1 MWAPR
6 GRAFAA
12 LRQGAGFR
20 KFPGVFPEAG
30 LRAGSRVP
38 FPLLP
43 AVRPRLRRAPRGGAY
58 LLPELA
64 SRSGERDVISRNRRS
79 RTAAPAAHGPRSHRL
94 EALKNSLRLPFPGR
108 LRTARPKPR
117 APPFVDAPPN
127 ILSSELRPRGPLC
140 YGVFMA
146 EKTAEKFVFYMYRMT
161 KAYPPGKEV
170 LKDISLSFY
179 YGAKIG
185 IIGPNGAGKSTLLRI
200 MAGLDKEFR
209 GEAWIEPGRT
219 AGYLPQEPK
228 LDEALSVRE
237 NVMQAVAGKKAVLD
251 RYNEIAMR
259 FAEELTD
266 DEMNALLEEQGKLQD
281 KIDAEDLWSLDRN
294 IEIAMDALRCPPGD
308 LPVTNLSGGERRRV
322 ALCRLLLEAPDLL
335 LLDEP
340 TNHLDAESV
349 AWLERHLREY
359 KGSVV
364 LVTHDRYFLD
374 NVTGWILEIDRG
386 RGVPWQGNYAAWL
399 DQKLERLRK
408 EEKGESDRQK
418 RLSRE
423 QEWVKQ
429 SPKARHAKSKA
440 RLKAYEELL
449 AEDAREQVKTAQ
461 IMIPNGKR
469 LGDVVI
475 QATGLRKAY
484 GDKLLFEDLTFT
496 LPRSGIVGIIG
507 PNGAGK
513 STLFKIITGAETPDA
528 GTLKIGETVE
538 IISMEQG
545 RESLDNS
552 KTVWEEISGGK
563 DELVIGARKMNS
575 RAYCG
580 LFNFAGADQQKKL
593 SVLSGGERNR
603 VLMAKNLQK
612 PGNLLILDEP
622 TNDLDIETL
631 QALEQAILKFAGC
644 AVIISHD
651 RWFLDR
657 IATHILAY
665 EGDSKVVWFE
675 GNWSE
680 YEAARRARLGE
691 DADNPKPVRYKT
703 LTR

>member
-1 MWAPR
+1 
-6 GRAFAA
+6 
-12 LRQGAGFR
+12 
-20 KFPGVFPEAG
+20 
-30 LRAGSRVP
+30 
-38 FPLLP
+38 
-43 AVRPRLRRAPRGGAY
+43 
-58 LLPELA
+58 
-64 SRSGERDVISRNRRS
+64 
-79 RTAAPAAHGPRSHRL
+79 
-94 EALKNSLRLPFPGR
+94 
-108 LRTARPKPR
+108 
-117 APPFVDAPPN
+117 
-127 ILSSELRPRGPLC
+127 
-140 YGVFMA
+140 MA

>member
-1 MWAPR
+1 MY
-6 GRAFAA
+6 
-12 LRQGAGFR
+12 
-20 KFPGVFPEAG
+20 KMTK
-30 LRAGSRVP
+30 S
-38 FPLLP
+38 
-43 AVRPRLRRAPRGGAY
+43 Y
-58 LLPELA
+58 
-64 SRSGERDVISRNRRS
+64 
-79 RTAAPAAHGPRSHRL
+79 
-94 EALKNSLRLPFPGR
+94 
-108 LRTARPKPR
+108 
-117 APPFVDAPPN
+117 PPN
-127 ILSSELRPRGPLC
+127 
-140 YGVFMA
+140 
-146 EKTAEKFVFYMYRMT
+146 
-161 KAYPPGKEV
+161 KEV

-185 IIGPNGAGKSTLLRI
+185 IIGQNGAGKSTLLRI
-200 MAGLDKEFR
+200 MAGIDKEFQ

-219 AGYLPQEPK
+219 AGYLPQEPQ
-228 LDEALSVRE
+228 LDPNLTVKE
-237 NVMQAVAGKKAVLD
+237 NVMQAVAKKQAVLD
-251 RYNEIAMR
+251 RFNEISMK
-259 FAEELTD
+259 FAEPMED
-266 DEMNALLEEQGKLQD
+266 DEMNKLLDEQAKLQD
-281 KIDAEDLWSLDRN
+281 IIDAQDLWSLDRN

-308 LPVTNLSGGERRRV
+308 WPVTNLSGGEKRRV
-322 ALCRLLLEAPDLL
+322 ALCRLLLEEPDLL

-340 TNHLDAESV
+340 TNHLDAETV

-359 KGSVV
+359 KGSVI

-374 NVTGWILEIDRG
+374 NVTNWILEIDRG
-386 RGVPWQGNYAAWL
+386 RGIPWEGNYAQWL
-399 DQKLERLRK
+399 DQKLERLRG

-418 RLSRE
+418 RLARE

-429 SPKARHAKSKA
+429 SPKARQAKSKA

-449 AEDAREQVKTAQ
+449 AEDSREQIKVAQ
-461 IMIPNGKR
+461 IHIANGKR
-469 LGDVVI
+469 LGDIVI
-475 QATGLRKAY
+475 QAEHLQKAF
-484 GDKLLFEDLTFT
+484 GDKVLFDDLNFN

-513 STLFKIITGAETPDA
+513 TTLFKMIMGQEKPDG

-545 RESLDNS
+545 RDSLDDS
-552 KTVWEEISGGK
+552 KTVWEEITGGN
-563 DELVIGARKMNS
+563 DEIMVGDRKMNG

-580 LFNFAGADQQKKL
+580 LFNFTGAAQQKKL
-593 SVLSGGERNR
+593 TTLSGGERNR

-612 PGNLLILDEP
+612 PGNLLFLDEP

-680 YEAARRARLGE
+680 YEADRKKRLGE
-691 DADNPKPVRYKT
+691 DADNPKPIKYKT
-703 LTR
+703 LTRQ

>member
-1 MWAPR
+1 
-6 GRAFAA
+6 
-12 LRQGAGFR
+12 
-20 KFPGVFPEAG
+20 
-30 LRAGSRVP
+30 
-38 FPLLP
+38 
-43 AVRPRLRRAPRGGAY
+43 
-58 LLPELA
+58 
-64 SRSGERDVISRNRRS
+64 
-79 RTAAPAAHGPRSHRL
+79 
-94 EALKNSLRLPFPGR
+94 
-108 LRTARPKPR
+108 
-117 APPFVDAPPN
+117 
-127 ILSSELRPRGPLC
+127 
-140 YGVFMA
+140 MA
-146 EKTAEKFVFYMYRMT
+146 EQNKAEKFVFYMYKMT
-161 KAYPPGKEV
+161 KSYPPNKEV

-185 IIGPNGAGKSTLLRI
+185 IIGQNGAGKSTLLRI
-200 MAGLDKEFR
+200 MAGIDKEFQ

-219 AGYLPQEPK
+219 AGYLPQEPQ
-228 LDEALSVRE
+228 LDPNLTVKE
-237 NVMQAVAGKKAVLD
+237 NVMQAVAKKQAVLD
-251 RYNEIAMR
+251 RFNEISMK
-259 FAEELTD
+259 FAEPMED
-266 DEMNALLEEQGKLQD
+266 DEMNKLLDEQAKLQD
-281 KIDAEDLWSLDRN
+281 IIDAQDLWSLDRN

-308 LPVTNLSGGERRRV
+308 WPVTNLSGGEKRRV
-322 ALCRLLLEAPDLL
+322 ALCRLLLEEPDLL

-340 TNHLDAESV
+340 TNHLDAETV

-359 KGSVV
+359 KGSVI

-374 NVTGWILEIDRG
+374 NVTNWILEIDRG
-386 RGVPWQGNYAAWL
+386 RGIPWEGNYAQWL
-399 DQKLERLRK
+399 DQKLERLRG

-418 RLSRE
+418 RLARE

-429 SPKARHAKSKA
+429 SPKARQAKSKA

-449 AEDAREQVKTAQ
+449 AEDFREQIKVAQ
-461 IMIPNGKR
+461 IHIANGKR
-469 LGDVVI
+469 LGDIVI
-475 QATGLRKAY
+475 QAEHLQKAF
-484 GDKLLFEDLTFT
+484 GDKVLFDDLNFS

-513 STLFKIITGAETPDA
+513 TTLFKMIMGQEKPDG

-545 RESLDNS
+545 RDSLDDS
-552 KTVWEEISGGK
+552 KTVWEEITGGN
-563 DELVIGARKMNS
+563 DEIMVGDRKMNG

-580 LFNFAGADQQKKL
+580 LFNFTGAAQQKKL
-593 SVLSGGERNR
+593 TTLSGGERNR

-612 PGNLLILDEP
+612 PGNLLFLDEP

-680 YEAARRARLGE
+680 YEADRRKRLGE
-691 DADNPKPVRYKT
+691 DADNPKPIRYKT
-703 LTR
+703 LTRQ

>member
-1 MWAPR
+1 
-6 GRAFAA
+6 
-12 LRQGAGFR
+12 
-20 KFPGVFPEAG
+20 
-30 LRAGSRVP
+30 
-38 FPLLP
+38 
-43 AVRPRLRRAPRGGAY
+43 
-58 LLPELA
+58 
-64 SRSGERDVISRNRRS
+64 
-79 RTAAPAAHGPRSHRL
+79 
-94 EALKNSLRLPFPGR
+94 
-108 LRTARPKPR
+108 
-117 APPFVDAPPN
+117 
-127 ILSSELRPRGPLC
+127 
-140 YGVFMA
+140 MA
-146 EKTAEKFVFYMYRMT
+146 ENKAEKFVFYMYKMT
-161 KAYPPGKEV
+161 KSYPPNKEV

-185 IIGPNGAGKSTLLRI
+185 IIGQNGAGKSTLLRI
-200 MAGLDKEFR
+200 MAGIDKEFQ

-219 AGYLPQEPK
+219 AGYLPQEPQ
-228 LDEALSVRE
+228 LDPNLTVKE
-237 NVMQAVAGKKAVLD
+237 NVMQAVAKKQAVLD
-251 RYNEIAMR
+251 RFNEISMK
-259 FAEELTD
+259 FAEPMED
-266 DEMNALLEEQGKLQD
+266 DEMNKLLDEQAKLQD
-281 KIDAEDLWSLDRN
+281 IIDAQDLWSLDRN

-308 LPVTNLSGGERRRV
+308 WPVTNLSGGEKRRV
-322 ALCRLLLEAPDLL
+322 ALCRLLLEEPDLL

-340 TNHLDAESV
+340 TNHLDAETV

-359 KGSVV
+359 KGSVI

-374 NVTGWILEIDRG
+374 NVTNWILEIDRG
-386 RGVPWQGNYAAWL
+386 RGIPWEGNYAQWL
-399 DQKLERLRK
+399 DQKLERMK
-408 EEKGESDRQK
+408 NEEKGESDRQK
-418 RLSRE
+418 RLARE

-429 SPKARHAKSKA
+429 SPKARQAKSKA

-449 AEDAREQVKTAQ
+449 AEDSKEQIKVAQ
-461 IMIPNGKR
+461 IHIANGKR

-475 QATGLRKAY
+475 QAEHLQKAF
-484 GDKLLFEDLTFT
+484 GEKVLFDDLNFS

-513 STLFKIITGAETPDA
+513 TTLFKMIMGQEKPDG

-538 IISMEQG
+538 IICMEQG
-545 RESLDNS
+545 RESLDDS
-552 KTVWEEISGGK
+552 KTVWESITGGNDEI
-563 DELVIGARKMNS
+563 LVGDRKMNG

-580 LFNFAGADQQKKL
+580 LFNFTGAAQQKKL
-593 SVLSGGERNR
+593 SQLSGGERNR

-612 PGNLLILDEP
+612 PGNLLFLDEP

-680 YEAARRARLGE
+680 YEADRRKRLGE
-691 DADNPKPVRYKT
+691 DADNPKPIKYKT
-703 LTR
+703 LTRQ

>member
-1 MWAPR
+1 
-6 GRAFAA
+6 
-12 LRQGAGFR
+12 
-20 KFPGVFPEAG
+20 
-30 LRAGSRVP
+30 
-38 FPLLP
+38 
-43 AVRPRLRRAPRGGAY
+43 
-58 LLPELA
+58 
-64 SRSGERDVISRNRRS
+64 
-79 RTAAPAAHGPRSHRL
+79 
-94 EALKNSLRLPFPGR
+94 
-108 LRTARPKPR
+108 
-117 APPFVDAPPN
+117 
-127 ILSSELRPRGPLC
+127 
-140 YGVFMA
+140 MA
-146 EKTAEKFVFYMYRMT
+146 EQNKAEKFVFYMYKMT
-161 KAYPPGKEV
+161 KSYPPNKEV

-185 IIGPNGAGKSTLLRI
+185 IIGQNGAGKSTLLRI
-200 MAGLDKEFR
+200 MAGIDKEFQ

-219 AGYLPQEPK
+219 AGYLPQEPQ
-228 LDEALSVRE
+228 LDPNLTVKE
-237 NVMQAVAGKKAVLD
+237 NVMQAVAKKQAILD
-251 RYNEIAMR
+251 RFNEISMK
-259 FAEELTD
+259 FAEPMED
-266 DEMNALLEEQGKLQD
+266 DEMNKLLDEQAKLQD
-281 KIDAEDLWSLDRN
+281 IIDAQDLWSLDRN

-308 LPVTNLSGGERRRV
+308 WPVTNLSGGEKRRV
-322 ALCRLLLEAPDLL
+322 ALCRLLLEEPDLL

-340 TNHLDAESV
+340 TNHLDAETV

-359 KGSVV
+359 KGSVI

-374 NVTGWILEIDRG
+374 NVTNWILEIDRG
-386 RGVPWQGNYAAWL
+386 RGIPWEGNYAQWL
-399 DQKLERLRK
+399 DQKLERLRG

-418 RLSRE
+418 RLARE

-429 SPKARHAKSKA
+429 SPKARQAKSKA

-449 AEDAREQVKTAQ
+449 AEDSREQIKVAQ
-461 IMIPNGKR
+461 IHIANGKR
-469 LGDVVI
+469 LGDIVI
-475 QATGLRKAY
+475 QAEHLQKAF
-484 GDKLLFEDLTFT
+484 GDKVLFDDLNFN

-513 STLFKIITGAETPDA
+513 TTLFKMIMGQEKPDG

-545 RESLDNS
+545 RDSLDDS
-552 KTVWEEISGGK
+552 KTVWEEITGGN
-563 DELVIGARKMNS
+563 DEIMVGDRKMNG

-580 LFNFAGADQQKKL
+580 LFNFTGAAQQKKL
-593 SVLSGGERNR
+593 TTLSGGERNR

-612 PGNLLILDEP
+612 PGNLLFLDEP

-680 YEAARRARLGE
+680 YEADRKKRLGE
-691 DADNPKPVRYKT
+691 DADNPKPIRYKT
-703 LTR
+703 LTRQ

>member
-1 MWAPR
+1 
-6 GRAFAA
+6 
-12 LRQGAGFR
+12 
-20 KFPGVFPEAG
+20 
-30 LRAGSRVP
+30 
-38 FPLLP
+38 
-43 AVRPRLRRAPRGGAY
+43 
-58 LLPELA
+58 
-64 SRSGERDVISRNRRS
+64 
-79 RTAAPAAHGPRSHRL
+79 
-94 EALKNSLRLPFPGR
+94 
-108 LRTARPKPR
+108 
-117 APPFVDAPPN
+117 
-127 ILSSELRPRGPLC
+127 
-140 YGVFMA
+140 MA
-146 EKTAEKFVFYMYRMT
+146 ENKAEKFVFYMYKMT
-161 KAYPPGKEV
+161 KSYPPNKEV

-185 IIGPNGAGKSTLLRI
+185 IIGQNGAGKSTLLRI
-200 MAGLDKEFR
+200 MAGIDKEFQ

-219 AGYLPQEPK
+219 AGYLPQEPQ
-228 LDEALSVRE
+228 LDPNLTVKE
-237 NVMQAVAGKKAVLD
+237 NVMQAVAKKQAVLD
-251 RYNEIAMR
+251 RFNEISMK
-259 FAEELTD
+259 FAEPMED
-266 DEMNALLEEQGKLQD
+266 DEMNKLLDEQAKLQD
-281 KIDAEDLWSLDRN
+281 IIDAQDLWSLDRN

-308 LPVTNLSGGERRRV
+308 WPVTNLSGGEKRRV
-322 ALCRLLLEAPDLL
+322 ALCRLLLEEPDLL

-340 TNHLDAESV
+340 TNHLDAETV

-359 KGSVV
+359 KGSVI

-374 NVTGWILEIDRG
+374 NVTNWILEIDRG
-386 RGVPWQGNYAAWL
+386 RGIPWEGNYAQWL
-399 DQKLERLRK
+399 DQKLERMK
-408 EEKGESDRQK
+408 NEEKGESDRQK
-418 RLSRE
+418 RLARE

-429 SPKARHAKSKA
+429 SPKARQAKSKA

-449 AEDAREQVKTAQ
+449 AEDSKEQIKVAQ
-461 IMIPNGKR
+461 IHIANGKR

-475 QATGLRKAY
+475 QAEHLQKAF
-484 GDKLLFEDLTFT
+484 GEKVLFDDLNFS

-513 STLFKIITGAETPDA
+513 TTLFKMIMGTEKPDG

-545 RESLDNS
+545 RESLDDS
-552 KTVWEEISGGK
+552 KTVWESITGGNDEI
-563 DELVIGARKMNS
+563 LVGDRKMNG

-580 LFNFAGADQQKKL
+580 LFNFTGAAQQKKL
-593 SVLSGGERNR
+593 SQLSGGERNR

-612 PGNLLILDEP
+612 PGNLLFLDEP

-680 YEAARRARLGE
+680 YEADRRKRLGE
-691 DADNPKPVRYKT
+691 DADNPKPIKYKT
-703 LTR
+703 LTRQ

>member
-1 MWAPR
+1 
-6 GRAFAA
+6 
-12 LRQGAGFR
+12 
-20 KFPGVFPEAG
+20 
-30 LRAGSRVP
+30 
-38 FPLLP
+38 
-43 AVRPRLRRAPRGGAY
+43 
-58 LLPELA
+58 
-64 SRSGERDVISRNRRS
+64 
-79 RTAAPAAHGPRSHRL
+79 
-94 EALKNSLRLPFPGR
+94 
-108 LRTARPKPR
+108 
-117 APPFVDAPPN
+117 
-127 ILSSELRPRGPLC
+127 
-140 YGVFMA
+140 MA
-146 EKTAEKFVFYMYRMT
+146 EQNKAEKFVFYMYKMT
-161 KAYPPGKEV
+161 KSYPPNKEV

-185 IIGPNGAGKSTLLRI
+185 IIGQNGAGKSTLLRI
-200 MAGLDKEFR
+200 MAGIDKEFQ

-219 AGYLPQEPK
+219 AGYLPQEPQ
-228 LDEALSVRE
+228 LDPNLTVKE
-237 NVMQAVAGKKAVLD
+237 NVMQAVAKKQAVLD
-251 RYNEIAMR
+251 RFNEISMK
-259 FAEELTD
+259 FAEPMED
-266 DEMNALLEEQGKLQD
+266 DEMNKLLDEQAKLQD
-281 KIDAEDLWSLDRN
+281 IIDAQDLWSLDRN

-308 LPVTNLSGGERRRV
+308 WPVTNLSGGEKRRV
-322 ALCRLLLEAPDLL
+322 ALCRLLLEEPDLL

-340 TNHLDAESV
+340 TNHLDAETV

-359 KGSVV
+359 KGSVI

-374 NVTGWILEIDRG
+374 NVTNWILEIDRG
-386 RGVPWQGNYAAWL
+386 RGIPWEGNYAQWL
-399 DQKLERLRK
+399 DQKLERLRG

-418 RLSRE
+418 RLARE

-429 SPKARHAKSKA
+429 SPKARQAKSKA

-449 AEDAREQVKTAQ
+449 AEDSREQIKVAQ
-461 IMIPNGKR
+461 IHIANGKR
-469 LGDVVI
+469 LGDIVI
-475 QATGLRKAY
+475 QAEHLQKAF
-484 GDKLLFEDLTFT
+484 GDKVLFDDLNFN

-513 STLFKIITGAETPDA
+513 TTLFKMIMGQEKPDG

-545 RESLDNS
+545 RDSLDDS
-552 KTVWEEISGGK
+552 KTVWEEITGGN
-563 DELVIGARKMNS
+563 DEIMVGDRKMNG

-580 LFNFAGADQQKKL
+580 LFNFTGSAQQKKL
-593 SVLSGGERNR
+593 TTLSGGERNR

-612 PGNLLILDEP
+612 PGNLLFLDEP

-680 YEAARRARLGE
+680 YEADRRKRLGE
-691 DADNPKPVRYKT
+691 DADNPKPIKYKT
-703 LTR
+703 LTRQ

>member
-1 MWAPR
+1 MT
-6 GRAFAA
+6 
-12 LRQGAGFR
+12 
-20 KFPGVFPEAG
+20 K
-30 LRAGSRVP
+30 S
-38 FPLLP
+38 
-43 AVRPRLRRAPRGGAY
+43 Y
-58 LLPELA
+58 
-64 SRSGERDVISRNRRS
+64 
-79 RTAAPAAHGPRSHRL
+79 
-94 EALKNSLRLPFPGR
+94 
-108 LRTARPKPR
+108 
-117 APPFVDAPPN
+117 PPN
-127 ILSSELRPRGPLC
+127 
-140 YGVFMA
+140 
-146 EKTAEKFVFYMYRMT
+146 
-161 KAYPPGKEV
+161 KEV

-185 IIGPNGAGKSTLLRI
+185 IIGQNGAGKSTLLRI
-200 MAGLDKEFR
+200 MAGIDKEFQ

-219 AGYLPQEPK
+219 AGYLPQEPQ
-228 LDEALSVRE
+228 LDPSLTVKE
-237 NVMQAVAGKKAVLD
+237 NVMQAVAKKQAVLD
-251 RYNEIAMR
+251 RFNEISMK
-259 FAEELTD
+259 FAEPMED
-266 DEMNALLEEQGKLQD
+266 DEMNKLLDEQAKLQD
-281 KIDAEDLWSLDRN
+281 IIDAQDLWSLDRN

-308 LPVTNLSGGERRRV
+308 WPVTNLSGGEKRRV
-322 ALCRLLLEAPDLL
+322 ALCRLLLEEPDLL

-340 TNHLDAESV
+340 TNHLDAETV

-359 KGSVV
+359 KGSVI

-374 NVTGWILEIDRG
+374 NVTNWILEIDRG
-386 RGVPWQGNYAAWL
+386 RGIPWEGNYAQWL
-399 DQKLERLRK
+399 DQKLERLRG

-418 RLSRE
+418 RLARE

-429 SPKARHAKSKA
+429 SPKARQAKSKA

-449 AEDAREQVKTAQ
+449 AEDSREQIKVAQ
-461 IMIPNGKR
+461 IHIANGKR
-469 LGDVVI
+469 LGDIVI
-475 QATGLRKAY
+475 QAEHLQKAF
-484 GDKLLFEDLTFT
+484 GDKVLFDDLNFN

-513 STLFKIITGAETPDA
+513 TTLFKMIMGQEKPDG

-545 RESLDNS
+545 RDSLDDS
-552 KTVWEEISGGK
+552 KTVWEEITGGN
-563 DELVIGARKMNS
+563 DEIMVGDRKMNG

-580 LFNFAGADQQKKL
+580 LFNFTGAAQQKKL
-593 SVLSGGERNR
+593 TTLSGGERNR

-612 PGNLLILDEP
+612 PGNLLFLDEP

-680 YEAARRARLGE
+680 YEADRKKRLGE
-691 DADNPKPVRYKT
+691 DADNPKPIKYKT
-703 LTR
+703 LTRQ

>member
-1 MWAPR
+1 
-6 GRAFAA
+6 
-12 LRQGAGFR
+12 
-20 KFPGVFPEAG
+20 
-30 LRAGSRVP
+30 
-38 FPLLP
+38 
-43 AVRPRLRRAPRGGAY
+43 
-58 LLPELA
+58 
-64 SRSGERDVISRNRRS
+64 
-79 RTAAPAAHGPRSHRL
+79 
-94 EALKNSLRLPFPGR
+94 
-108 LRTARPKPR
+108 
-117 APPFVDAPPN
+117 
-127 ILSSELRPRGPLC
+127 
-140 YGVFMA
+140 MA
-146 EKTAEKFVFYMYRMT
+146 EKNAEKFVFYMHRMS
-161 KAYPPGKEV
+161 KIYPPGKEV

-185 IIGPNGAGKSTLLRI
+185 IIGTNGSGKSTLLRI
-200 MAGLDKEFR
+200 MAGIDKEFQ

-219 AGYLPQEPK
+219 AGYLPQEPQ
-228 LDEALSVRE
+228 LDPNLTVKE
-237 NVMQAVAGKKAVLD
+237 NVMQAVAKKQAVLD
-251 RYNEIAMR
+251 RYNEISMK
-259 FAEELTD
+259 FAEEMTD
-266 DEMNALLEEQGKLQD
+266 EEMNALMEEQGQLQD
-281 KIDAEDLWSLDRN
+281 IIDAQDLWSLDRN

-308 LPVTNLSGGERRRV
+308 WPVTNLSGGEKRRV
-322 ALCRLLLEAPDLL
+322 ALCRLLLEEPDLL

-359 KGSVV
+359 KGSVI

-386 RGVPWQGNYAAWL
+386 RGIPWQGNYAEWL
-399 DQKLERLRK
+399 DQKLERLRT

-429 SPKARHAKSKA
+429 SPKARQAKSKA

-449 AEDAREQVKTAQ
+449 AEDKREQVRVAQ
-461 IMIPNGKR
+461 ITIPNGKR

-475 QATGLRKAY
+475 QADGLRKAF
-484 GDKLLFEDLTFT
+484 GEKLLFDNLSFT

-513 STLFKIITGAETPDA
+513 TTLFKIITGQEKADA
-528 GTLKIGETVE
+528 GSLKIGETVE

-545 RESLDNS
+545 RESLDDS
-552 KTVWEEISGGK
+552 KTVWETISGGL
-563 DELVIGARKMNS
+563 DELVIGERKMNS

-580 LFNFAGADQQKKL
+580 LFNFTGADQQKKL

-612 PGNLLILDEP
+612 PGNLLFFDEP

-631 QALEQAILKFAGC
+631 QALEQAVLKFAGC

-657 IATHILAY
+657 VATHILAY
-665 EGDSKVVWFE
+665 EGDSQVVWFE

-680 YEAARRARLGE
+680 YEADRRKRLGE
-691 DADNPKPVRYKT
+691 DAENPKPIRYKT

>member
-1 MWAPR
+1 
-6 GRAFAA
+6 
-12 LRQGAGFR
+12 
-20 KFPGVFPEAG
+20 
-30 LRAGSRVP
+30 
-38 FPLLP
+38 
-43 AVRPRLRRAPRGGAY
+43 
-58 LLPELA
+58 
-64 SRSGERDVISRNRRS
+64 
-79 RTAAPAAHGPRSHRL
+79 
-94 EALKNSLRLPFPGR
+94 
-108 LRTARPKPR
+108 
-117 APPFVDAPPN
+117 
-127 ILSSELRPRGPLC
+127 
-140 YGVFMA
+140 
-146 EKTAEKFVFYMYRMT
+146 MT
-161 KAYPPGKEV
+161 KSYPPYKEV

-185 IIGPNGAGKSTLLRI
+185 IIGQNGAGKSTLLRI
-200 MAGLDKEFR
+200 MAGIDKEFQ

-219 AGYLPQEPK
+219 AGYLPQEPQ
-228 LDEALSVRE
+228 LDPNLTVKE
-237 NVMQAVAGKKAVLD
+237 NVMQAVAKKQAVLD
-251 RYNEIAMR
+251 RFNEISMK
-259 FAEELTD
+259 FAEPMED
-266 DEMNALLEEQGKLQD
+266 DEMNKLLDEQAKLQD
-281 KIDAEDLWSLDRN
+281 IIDAQDLWSLDRN

-308 LPVTNLSGGERRRV
+308 WPVTNLSGGEKRRV
-322 ALCRLLLEAPDLL
+322 ALCRLLLEEPDLL

-340 TNHLDAESV
+340 TNHLDAETV

-359 KGSVV
+359 KGSVI

-374 NVTGWILEIDRG
+374 NVTNWILEIDRG
-386 RGVPWQGNYAAWL
+386 RGIPWEGNYAQWL
-399 DQKLERLRK
+399 DQKLERLRG

-418 RLSRE
+418 RLARE

-429 SPKARHAKSKA
+429 SPKARQAKSKA

-449 AEDAREQVKTAQ
+449 AEDSREQIKVAQ
-461 IMIPNGKR
+461 IHIANGKR
-469 LGDVVI
+469 LGDIVI
-475 QATGLRKAY
+475 QAEHLQKAF
-484 GDKLLFEDLTFT
+484 GDKVLFDDLNFN

-513 STLFKIITGAETPDA
+513 TTLFKMIMGQEKPDG

-545 RESLDNS
+545 RDSLDDS
-552 KTVWEEISGGK
+552 KTVWEEITGGN
-563 DELVIGARKMNS
+563 DEIMVGDRKMNG

-580 LFNFAGADQQKKL
+580 LFNFTGAAQQKKL
-593 SVLSGGERNR
+593 TTLSGGERNR

-612 PGNLLILDEP
+612 PGNLLFLDEP

-680 YEAARRARLGE
+680 YEADRRKRLGE
-691 DADNPKPVRYKT
+691 DADNPKPIKYKT
-703 LTR
+703 LTRQ

>member
-1 MWAPR
+1 
-6 GRAFAA
+6 
-12 LRQGAGFR
+12 
-20 KFPGVFPEAG
+20 
-30 LRAGSRVP
+30 
-38 FPLLP
+38 
-43 AVRPRLRRAPRGGAY
+43 
-58 LLPELA
+58 
-64 SRSGERDVISRNRRS
+64 
-79 RTAAPAAHGPRSHRL
+79 
-94 EALKNSLRLPFPGR
+94 
-108 LRTARPKPR
+108 
-117 APPFVDAPPN
+117 
-127 ILSSELRPRGPLC
+127 
-140 YGVFMA
+140 MA
-146 EKTAEKFVFYMYRMT
+146 EKNAEKFVFYMHRMS
-161 KAYPPGKEV
+161 KIYPPGKEV

-185 IIGPNGAGKSTLLRI
+185 IIGTNGSGKSTLLRI
-200 MAGLDKEFR
+200 MAGIDKEFQ

-219 AGYLPQEPK
+219 AGYLPQEPQ
-228 LDEALSVRE
+228 LDPNLTVKE
-237 NVMQAVAGKKAVLD
+237 NVMQAVAKKQAVLD
-251 RYNEIAMR
+251 RYNEISMK
-259 FAEELTD
+259 FAEEMTD
-266 DEMNALLEEQGKLQD
+266 EEMNALMEEQGQLQD
-281 KIDAEDLWSLDRN
+281 IIDAQDLWSLDRN

-308 LPVTNLSGGERRRV
+308 WPVTNLSGGEKRRV
-322 ALCRLLLEAPDLL
+322 ALCRLLLEEPDLL

-359 KGSVV
+359 KGSVI

-386 RGVPWQGNYAAWL
+386 RGIPWQGNYAEWL
-399 DQKLERLRK
+399 DQKLERLRT

-429 SPKARHAKSKA
+429 SPKARQAKSKA

-449 AEDAREQVKTAQ
+449 AEDKREQVRVAQ
-461 IMIPNGKR
+461 ITIPNGKR

-475 QATGLRKAY
+475 QADGLRKAF
-484 GDKLLFEDLTFT
+484 GEKLLFENLSFT

-513 STLFKIITGAETPDA
+513 TTLFKIITGQEKADA
-528 GTLKIGETVE
+528 GSLKIGETVE

-545 RESLDNS
+545 RESLDDS
-552 KTVWEEISGGK
+552 KTVWETISGGL
-563 DELVIGARKMNS
+563 DELVIGERKMNS

-580 LFNFAGADQQKKL
+580 LFNFTGADQQKKL

-612 PGNLLILDEP
+612 PGNLLFLDEP

-631 QALEQAILKFAGC
+631 QALEQAVLRFAGC

-657 IATHILAY
+657 VATHILAY
-665 EGDSKVVWFE
+665 EGDSQVVWFE

-680 YEAARRARLGE
+680 YEADRRKRLGE
-691 DADNPKPVRYKT
+691 DAENPKPIRYKT

>member
-1 MWAPR
+1 
-6 GRAFAA
+6 
-12 LRQGAGFR
+12 
-20 KFPGVFPEAG
+20 
-30 LRAGSRVP
+30 
-38 FPLLP
+38 
-43 AVRPRLRRAPRGGAY
+43 
-58 LLPELA
+58 
-64 SRSGERDVISRNRRS
+64 
-79 RTAAPAAHGPRSHRL
+79 
-94 EALKNSLRLPFPGR
+94 
-108 LRTARPKPR
+108 
-117 APPFVDAPPN
+117 
-127 ILSSELRPRGPLC
+127 
-140 YGVFMA
+140 MA
-146 EKTAEKFVFYMYRMT
+146 EQNKAEKFVFYMYKMT
-161 KAYPPGKEV
+161 KSYPPNKEV

-185 IIGPNGAGKSTLLRI
+185 IIGQNGAGKSTLLRI
-200 MAGLDKEFR
+200 MAGIDKEFQ

-219 AGYLPQEPK
+219 AGYLPQEPQ
-228 LDEALSVRE
+228 LDPNLTVKE
-237 NVMQAVAGKKAVLD
+237 NVMQAVAKKQAVLD
-251 RYNEIAMR
+251 RFNEISMK
-259 FAEELTD
+259 FAEPMED
-266 DEMNALLEEQGKLQD
+266 DEMNKLLDEQAKLQD
-281 KIDAEDLWSLDRN
+281 IIDAQDLWSLDRN

-308 LPVTNLSGGERRRV
+308 WSVTNLSGGEKRRV
-322 ALCRLLLEAPDLL
+322 ALCRLLLEEPDLL

-340 TNHLDAESV
+340 TNHLDAETV

-359 KGSVV
+359 KGSVI

-374 NVTGWILEIDRG
+374 NVTNWILEIDRG
-386 RGVPWQGNYAAWL
+386 RGIPWEGNYAQWL
-399 DQKLERLRK
+399 DQKLERLRG

-418 RLSRE
+418 RLARE

-429 SPKARHAKSKA
+429 SPKARQAKSKA

-449 AEDAREQVKTAQ
+449 AEDSREQIKVAQ
-461 IMIPNGKR
+461 IHIANGKR
-469 LGDVVI
+469 LGDIVI
-475 QATGLRKAY
+475 QAEHLQKAF
-484 GDKLLFEDLTFT
+484 GDKVLFDDLNFN

-513 STLFKIITGAETPDA
+513 TTLFKMIMGQEKPDG

-545 RESLDNS
+545 RDSLDDS
-552 KTVWEEISGGK
+552 KTVWEEITGGN
-563 DELVIGARKMNS
+563 DEIMVGDRKMNG

-580 LFNFAGADQQKKL
+580 LFNFTGAAQQKKL
-593 SVLSGGERNR
+593 TTLSGGERNR

-612 PGNLLILDEP
+612 PGNVLFLDEP

-680 YEAARRARLGE
+680 YEADRRKRLGE
-691 DADNPKPVRYKT
+691 DADNPKPIRYKT
-703 LTR
+703 LTRQ

>member
-1 MWAPR
+1 
-6 GRAFAA
+6 
-12 LRQGAGFR
+12 
-20 KFPGVFPEAG
+20 
-30 LRAGSRVP
+30 
-38 FPLLP
+38 
-43 AVRPRLRRAPRGGAY
+43 
-58 LLPELA
+58 
-64 SRSGERDVISRNRRS
+64 
-79 RTAAPAAHGPRSHRL
+79 
-94 EALKNSLRLPFPGR
+94 
-108 LRTARPKPR
+108 
-117 APPFVDAPPN
+117 
-127 ILSSELRPRGPLC
+127 
-140 YGVFMA
+140 MA
-146 EKTAEKFVFYMYRMT
+146 ENKAEKFVFYMYKMT
-161 KAYPPGKEV
+161 KSYPPNKEV

-185 IIGPNGAGKSTLLRI
+185 IIGQNGAGKSTLLRI
-200 MAGLDKEFR
+200 MAGIDKEFQ

-219 AGYLPQEPK
+219 AGYLPQEPQ
-228 LDEALSVRE
+228 LDPNLTVKE
-237 NVMQAVAGKKAVLD
+237 NVMQAVAKKQAVLD
-251 RYNEIAMR
+251 RFNEISMK
-259 FAEELTD
+259 FAEPMED
-266 DEMNALLEEQGKLQD
+266 DEMNKLLDEQAKLQD
-281 KIDAEDLWSLDRN
+281 IIDAQDLWSLDRN

-308 LPVTNLSGGERRRV
+308 WPVTNLSGGEKRRV
-322 ALCRLLLEAPDLL
+322 ALCRLLLEEPDLL

-340 TNHLDAESV
+340 TNHLDAETV

-359 KGSVV
+359 KGSVI

-374 NVTGWILEIDRG
+374 NVTNWILEIDRG
-386 RGVPWQGNYAAWL
+386 RGIPWEGNYAQWL
-399 DQKLERLRK
+399 DQKLERLRG

-418 RLSRE
+418 RLARE

-429 SPKARHAKSKA
+429 SPKARQAKSKA

-449 AEDAREQVKTAQ
+449 AEDSREQIKVAQ
-461 IMIPNGKR
+461 IHIANGKR
-469 LGDVVI
+469 LGDIVI
-475 QATGLRKAY
+475 QAEHLQKAF
-484 GDKLLFEDLTFT
+484 GDKVLFDDLNFN

-513 STLFKIITGAETPDA
+513 TTLFKMIMGQEKPDG

-545 RESLDNS
+545 RDSLDDS
-552 KTVWEEISGGK
+552 KTVWEEITGGN
-563 DELVIGARKMNS
+563 DEIMVGDRKMNG

-580 LFNFAGADQQKKL
+580 LFNFTGAAQQKKL
-593 SVLSGGERNR
+593 TTLSGGERNR

-612 PGNLLILDEP
+612 PGNLLFLDEP

-680 YEAARRARLGE
+680 YEADRRKRLGE
-691 DADNPKPVRYKT
+691 DADNPKPIKYKT
-703 LTR
+703 LKRD

>member
-1 MWAPR
+1 MSAD
-6 GRAFAA
+6 GKD
-12 LRQGAGFR
+12 QTCDY
-20 KFPGVFPEAG
+20 GVNE
-30 LRAGSRVP
+30 LHDTSIVK
-38 FPLLP
+38 
-43 AVRPRLRRAPRGGAY
+43 VY
-58 LLPELA
+58 LLYLIKLH
-64 SRSGERDVISRNRRS
+64 ISHFTPHISKR
-79 RTAAPAAHGPRSHRL
+79 
-94 EALKNSLRLPFPGR
+94 
-108 LRTARPKPR
+108 
-117 APPFVDAPPN
+117 
-127 ILSSELRPRGPLC
+127 SELI
-140 YGVFMA
+140 MA
-146 EKTAEKFVFYMYRMT
+146 EQNKAEKFVFYMYKMT
-161 KAYPPGKEV
+161 KSYPPNKEV

-185 IIGPNGAGKSTLLRI
+185 IIGQNGAGKSTLLRI
-200 MAGLDKEFR
+200 MAGIDKEFQ

-219 AGYLPQEPK
+219 AGYLPQEPQ
-228 LDEALSVRE
+228 LDPNLTVKE
-237 NVMQAVAGKKAVLD
+237 NVMQAVAKKQAILD
-251 RYNEIAMR
+251 RFNEISMK
-259 FAEELTD
+259 FAEPMED
-266 DEMNALLEEQGKLQD
+266 DEMNKLLDEQAKLQD
-281 KIDAEDLWSLDRN
+281 IIDAQDLWSLDRN

-308 LPVTNLSGGERRRV
+308 WPVTNLSGGEKRRV
-322 ALCRLLLEAPDLL
+322 ALCRLLLEEPDLL

-340 TNHLDAESV
+340 TNHLDAETV

-359 KGSVV
+359 KGSVI

-374 NVTGWILEIDRG
+374 NVTNWILEIDRG
-386 RGVPWQGNYAAWL
+386 RGIPWEGNYAQWL
-399 DQKLERLRK
+399 DQKLERMK
-408 EEKGESDRQK
+408 NEEKGESDRQK
-418 RLSRE
+418 RLARE

-429 SPKARHAKSKA
+429 SPKARQAKSKA

-449 AEDAREQVKTAQ
+449 AEDSKEQIKVAQ
-461 IMIPNGKR
+461 IHIANGKR

-475 QATGLRKAY
+475 QAEHLQKAF
-484 GDKLLFEDLTFT
+484 GEKVLFDDLNFS

-513 STLFKIITGAETPDA
+513 TTLFKMIMGQEKPDG

-545 RESLDNS
+545 RESLDDS
-552 KTVWEEISGGK
+552 KTVWESITGGNDEI
-563 DELVIGARKMNS
+563 LVGDRKMNG

-580 LFNFAGADQQKKL
+580 LFNFTGAAQQKKL
-593 SVLSGGERNR
+593 SQLSGGERNR

-612 PGNLLILDEP
+612 PGNLLFLDEP

-680 YEAARRARLGE
+680 YEADRRKRLGE
-691 DADNPKPVRYKT
+691 DADNPKPIRYKT
-703 LTR
+703 LTRQ